1 MTLISMADGSNVTMQ
16 SMAQNMLECIGS
28 ELTHWSGCSSCLR
41 STTDRSKDHRAA
53 RLAKPLMSP

>member
-1 MTLISMADGSNVTMQ
+1 MTLIDMSDGSSVTTKRMAQ
-16 SMAQNMLECIGS
+16 SMLQFITS

-41 STTDRSKDHRAA
+41 STTTKGQDHRAA

>member
-1 MTLISMADGSNVTMQ
+1 MTLIDMANGSNVTIKQ
-16 SMAQNMLECIGS
+16 MAQNILGSITS

-41 STTDRSKDHRAA
+41 STTTHGIAHRAA

>member
-1 MTLISMADGSNVTMQ
+1 MLIDMATGLNVTTKR
-16 SMAQNMLECIGS
+16 MAQTTLECIAS

-41 STTDRSKDHRAA
+41 STTAKASDHRAA

>member
-1 MTLISMADGSNVTMQ
+1 MTLINMESGSNVTIKQMVQ
-16 SMAQNMLECIGS
+16 TILQFITS

-41 STTDRSKDHRAA
+41 STTQHGLDHRAA